1 MRWSLPIGR
10 IRGIPLLLHASFL
23 LVIPLLAPIFGA
35 QLSLARGEP
44 PALLSTPTLTYG
56 VLMVVGLFAS
66 VMAHELAHA
75 LYALSHGGR
84 VSSITLMLIGGVTR
98 LERAPERPG
107 QEAVMALVGPLMSL
121 GLGAALLM
129 AAAFSQGSVAPAV
142 GLGLFSLGAMNLG
155 LGIFNLLP
163 AFPMDGGRI
172 LRAALTPK
180 LGALRATTV
189 AARTGQVFAV
199 LFGIAGVLTGNL
211 LLILV
216 GLFVMMGA
224 AGEAQQAKLRA
235 ALEPMTV
242 DSLVSG
248 PGMALRSD
256 DSLALALESFTI
268 RHREVLPVLDEKGRP
283 VGVLR
288 LSDLEGVSPAERD
301 HEPVLAHLHRVDP
314 IPPDVSV
321 WEGLERLASERLPLL
336 PVASA
341 EGPYLG
347 YLSEAA
353 IARALERLDTSDA
366 RSRHSGP
373 KRRQPA

>member
-10 IRGIPLLLHASFL
+10 VRGIPLLLHVSFL
-23 LVIPLLAPIFGA
+23 LVLPLLAPIFGA

-44 PALLSTPTLTYG
+44 PAFLSMPTLTYG
-56 VLMVVGLFAS
+56 VAMVVGLFAS
-66 VMAHELAHA
+66 VLAHELAHA
-75 LYALSHGGR
+75 LYALAHGGR

-98 LERAPERPG
+98 LERAPERPW
-107 QEAVMALVGPLMSL
+107 QEAMMALVGPLTSL
-121 GLGAALLM
+121 ALGAGLLI
-129 AAAFSQGSVAPAV
+129 AAALTGGSVSPAV

-172 LRAALTPK
+172 LRAALTPR

-216 GLFVMMGA
+216 GFFVMLGA
-224 AGEAQQAKLRA
+224 AGEAQQVRLRA
-235 ALEPMTV
+235 VLEPMTV
-242 DSLVSG
+242 ESLVSG
-248 PGMALRSD
+248 PGVALRTD
-256 DSLALALESFTI
+256 DSLALALESFTL

-288 LSDLEGVSPAERD
+288 LADLEEVPAAERD
-301 HEPVLAHLHRVDP
+301 HEPVMAHLHPVDP
-314 IPPDVSV
+314 IPPDTSV
-321 WEGLERLASERLPLL
+321 WSGLERLASEHLPLL

-353 IARALERLDTSDA
+353 IARALERTDPQDA
-366 RSRHSGP
+366 RSRHPGP